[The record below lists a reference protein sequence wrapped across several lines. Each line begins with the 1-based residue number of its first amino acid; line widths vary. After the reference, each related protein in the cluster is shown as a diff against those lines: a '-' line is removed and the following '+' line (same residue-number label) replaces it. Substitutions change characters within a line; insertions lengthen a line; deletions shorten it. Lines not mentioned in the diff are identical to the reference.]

1 MLTLT
6 CNLKTICEPIT
17 FFQGGQHDQLRRN
30 NICFRLPCHF
40 VFILALY
47 LVFGFFQCFHMHI
60 LNLYLITV
68 SSFRVTVRIEPI
80 LK

>member
-30 NICFRLPCHF
+30 NICFRLSCHF
-40 VFILALY
+40 VFVLALY
-47 LVFGFFQCFHMHI
+47 LVFGFNARAKRGVFYFVFTGRVYSRPDVLCF
-60 LNLYLITV
+60 
-68 SSFRVTVRIEPI
+68 
-80 LK
+80 